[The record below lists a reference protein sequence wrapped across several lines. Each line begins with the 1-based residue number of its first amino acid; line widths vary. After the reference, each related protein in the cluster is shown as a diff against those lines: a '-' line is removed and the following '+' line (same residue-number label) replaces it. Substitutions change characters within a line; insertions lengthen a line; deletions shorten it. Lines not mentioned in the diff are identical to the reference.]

1 MMIQGIRSPISK
13 SRGKG
18 IRKRF
23 GFLWLDGVAEQA
35 LVPAITLGEAHNF
48 FRWRIETDSPDGFRE

>member
-13 SRGKG
+13 SHGKG

-35 LVPAITLGEAHNF
+35 LVPAITLGG
-48 FRWRIETDSPDGFRE
+48 T